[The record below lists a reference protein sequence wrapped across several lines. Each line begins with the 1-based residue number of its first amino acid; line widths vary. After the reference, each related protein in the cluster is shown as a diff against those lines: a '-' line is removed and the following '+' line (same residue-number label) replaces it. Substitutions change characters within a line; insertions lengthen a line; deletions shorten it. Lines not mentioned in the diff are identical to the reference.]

1 MTPQIR
7 ELLNKFTDFRQE
19 VTHLDRMTLVNEVS
33 RLQGEL
39 NEAQGHVNFATLQI
53 AQPPNGSRFN

>member
-7 ELLNKFTDFRQE
+7 ELLQKLTDPRQE
-19 VTHLDRMTLVNEVS
+19 VSHMERLFAANEIS
-33 RLQGEL
+33 RLHGVL
-39 NEAQGHVNFATLQI
+39 AEAQGHVNFATLQI